1 MRDFLRLRNLILIG
15 GTLAVMVFLYLT
27 DPNGG
32 ALTTTLVAQLATPVI
47 AVWFAHIARRALF
60 DYIDMKALY
69 QEAKSTPIGAA
80 LTFLSVCMVI
90 YALLGLFGQQVRAET
105 VTTKIPVQAYQHI
118 PTLKTEQQTLW
129 VSHPKSGI

>member
-1 MRDFLRLRNLILIG
+1 MRNHFRLRNLILAG
-15 GTLAVMVFLYLT
+15 GTLAIMAFLYLT

-32 ALTTTLVAQLATPVI
+32 ALTTTLVAQLATPII

-60 DYIDMKALY
+60 DYIDMKVLY

-105 VTTKIPVQAYQHI
+105 VLTKIPVQAYQHL

-129 VSHPKSGI
+129 VSHPKPGI